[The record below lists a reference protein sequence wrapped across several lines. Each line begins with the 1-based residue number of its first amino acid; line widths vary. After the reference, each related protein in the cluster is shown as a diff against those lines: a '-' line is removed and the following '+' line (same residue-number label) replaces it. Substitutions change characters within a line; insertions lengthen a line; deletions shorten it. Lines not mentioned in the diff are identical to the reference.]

1 MIGRKGLR
9 GSRRVNKGERIVPRL
24 LCLSARQAS
33 RWPLNQILRI
43 QKITL
48 ARRDQSARQCR
59 VAPLI
64 FSSVQTVQPQR
75 PYDPVVTF
83 QNSQGDSARGTLTS
97 LQRHALVMEIYN
109 PYSIVQVSEVLN
121 DLTIRSGDRSIYKGK
136 AVVVSLLN
144 TGLMA
149 VVSVTLIDE
158 WNDLGGID
166 HSNNNVAQAV
176 ARFVEEWES
185 RSRVSES
192 YQVVVNDLRA
202 YFSEVTRWLDKADIT
217 AGLPRDE
224 NGRVRDDVFYE
235 IARPLMAT
243 VQGYLVRF
251 ETEAAKIPPELEPA
265 HRAFAQAAIHPL
277 VLRAPFVYR
286 TFAKPLGYAGDY
298 EMVNQILGN
307 PREGPS
313 TYFEL
318 VNFVFLQS
326 SVAQAHRNRVDIL
339 LDRSQA
345 LAKAALDQNR
355 PLRILNVGCGPAG
368 ELQRLAASDHSLNH
382 LDVTLMDFSE
392 ETLAY
397 TSQRLTEIAKKA
409 GQAPLKLTLRHES
422 VHQLLKR
429 TSRDQSLALEEQYDY
444 IYCAGLFDYLADKAC
459 ARLISYFEHHLRPG
473 GTLLVTN
480 VHSDNPER
488 FWMEHFMEWYLIY
501 RDEVGLTKLFP
512 STLPNVKTYTDE
524 TGVNLF
530 AEVVKPA

>member
-1 MIGRKGLR
+1 M
-9 GSRRVNKGERIVPRL
+9 RRRRASLHVFN
-24 LCLSARQAS
+24 SAQ
-33 RWPLNQILRI
+33 P
-43 QKITL
+43 
-48 ARRDQSARQCR
+48 
-59 VAPLI
+59 
-64 FSSVQTVQPQR
+64 VQQQR

-109 PYSIVQVSEVLN
+109 PYSIVQVSEVLK
-121 DLTIRSGDRSIYKGK
+121 DLTIRSGNRSIYKGK

-166 HSNNNVAQAV
+166 HSDSSVSEAV
-176 ARFVEEWES
+176 ARFVQEWES
-185 RSRVSES
+185 RGRVNEN

-217 AGLPRDE
+217 ADLPRDAQ
-224 NGRVRDDVFYE
+224 GRVQDDVFYE

-251 ETEAAKIPPELEPA
+251 ETEAAKVPPELEPV

-298 EMVNQILGN
+298 QMVNQILGD

-326 SVAQAHRNRVDIL
+326 SVASAHRNRVDIL
-339 LDRSQA
+339 LERLQTLAAQA
-345 LAKAALDQNR
+345 RQQGR

-368 ELQRLAASDHSLNH
+368 ELQRLAATLQPLDH

-392 ETLAY
+392 ETLNY
-397 TSQRLTEIAKKA
+397 THQKLIDAAKA
-409 GQAPLKLTLRHES
+409 TGREPLKVTLRHES

-429 TSRDQSLALEEQYDY
+429 SSRDRDVALEEQFDY

-459 ARLISYFEHHLRPG
+459 ARLIAYFDHHLRPG

-480 VHSDNPER
+480 VHSSNPER

-501 RDEVGLTKLFP
+501 RDEAGLTKLFP
-512 STLPNVKTYTDE
+512 ETLPDTKTYTDA

-530 AEVVKPA
+530 AEAVKPS

>member
-1 MIGRKGLR
+1 
-9 GSRRVNKGERIVPRL
+9 
-24 LCLSARQAS
+24 
-33 RWPLNQILRI
+33 
-43 QKITL
+43 
-48 ARRDQSARQCR
+48 
-59 VAPLI
+59 
-64 FSSVQTVQPQR
+64 VQPQR

-83 QNSQGDSARGTLTS
+83 QNSQGDTARGTLTS

-109 PYSIVQVSEVLN
+109 PYSIVQVSEVLTE
-121 DLTIRSGDRSIYKGK
+121 LTIRSGERSIYKGK

-166 HSNNNVAQAV
+166 HSDNSVSEAV
-176 ARFVEEWES
+176 ARFVQEWES
-185 RSRVSES
+185 RSRVNVN

-217 AGLPRDE
+217 ANLPRDVH
-224 NGRVRDDVFYE
+224 GRVRDEVFYE

-243 VQGYLVRF
+243 VQGYLARF
-251 ETEAAKIPPELEPA
+251 EAEAAKVPPQLEA
-265 HRAFAQAAIHPL
+265 VHRAFAQAAIHPL

-298 EMVNQILGN
+298 QMVNQILGN

-339 LDRSQA
+339 LERLQTLA
-345 LAKAALDQNR
+345 AKAFELGR

-368 ELQRLAASDHSLNH
+368 ELQRLAATELPLEH
-382 LDVTLMDFSE
+382 LDVTLMDFSD
-392 ETLAY
+392 ETLLY
-397 TSQRLTEIAKKA
+397 TSQKLIEAANASGRE
-409 GQAPLKLTLRHES
+409 PLKVTLRHES

-429 TSRDQSLALEEQYDY
+429 SSRDQKIAVGEQYDY

-459 ARLISYFEHHLRPG
+459 ARLIAYFDHHLRPG

-480 VHSDNPER
+480 VHANNPER
-488 FWMEHFMEWYLIY
+488 YWMEHFMEWYLIY
-501 RDEVGLTKLFP
+501 RDEAGLKKLFP
-512 STLPNVKTYTDE
+512 ATMPHIETYTDA

-530 AEVVKPA
+530 AEAVKPL